1 MALIGPEHPDYLELF
16 YAGFGSGGS
25 YPARLIKDPQK
36 VAVKESST
44 PPPVQG
50 PSSPS
55 HEHQEDPRSDK
66 S

>member
-1 MALIGPEHPDYLELF
+1 MPSIGPEHPDYLELF

-25 YPARLIKDPQK
+25 YPARLIKHPDSVSPEQLQ
-36 VAVKESST
+36 A
-44 PPPVQG
+44 PDQ
-50 PSSPS
+50 SSPS